1 MQTLQSK
8 NPFGKL
14 PAVGLESA
22 HEPTENPPSKAK
34 SIADTNTSNHHQSE
48 IKFKSHF
55 EESDNESEISE
66 TSIYSET
73 ENEPNWLLPILYI
86 IEILYPLFMF
96 LVFKPVELLK
106 HCKDKLEIEKEK
118 LEQATYIQHQN
129 SITYVTIPRSVKVN
143 STVFK
148 SHNFDPP

>member
-1 MQTLQSK
+1 MHTFQPQNS
-8 NPFGKL
+8 FGKL

-22 HEPTENPPSKAK
+22 HEPTEKPSSKAK
-34 SIADTNTSNHHQSE
+34 SIADTNTSNYHQSE

-73 ENEPNWLLPILYI
+73 ENEPDWLLPILYI

-96 LVFKPVELLK
+96 FVFKPVDDGRVEADERFTFNVTLVNPLDMISNNPFFDITIYDDDGKELMMMMM
-106 HCKDKLEIEKEK
+106 
-118 LEQATYIQHQN
+118 N
-129 SITYVTIPRSVKVN
+129 
-143 STVFK
+143 
-148 SHNFDPP
+148 